1 MYSRV
6 WVGAV
11 APRLTKGQEVLGDR
25 WGPASCNL
33 QREPVQWMSVVAV
46 SNGLDLLARETLTNQ
61 EKVSNCSGEACGKN
75 EQRKLEKQE
84 QTAERVIHVRGIIYT
99 RLRTRARLRL

>member
-61 EKVSNCSGEACGKN
+61 EKVSNCSGEACRSSL
-75 EQRKLEKQE
+75 QRKLEKQE

>member
-1 MYSRV
+1 MFPHSMWSRV

-25 WGPASCNL
+25 WGPASCSL

-61 EKVSNCSGEACGKN
+61 EKASNCSGEACGKN
-75 EQRKLEKQE
+75 E
-84 QTAERVIHVRGIIYT
+84 HVGHRYSVSSRNRN
-99 RLRTRARLRL
+99 RLLSE

>member
-33 QREPVQWMSVVAV
+33 QREPVQWMSWVGFASERNFDKSRKGVE
-46 SNGLDLLARETLTNQ
+46 LLWRSL
-61 EKVSNCSGEACGKN
+61 
-75 EQRKLEKQE
+75 
-84 QTAERVIHVRGIIYT
+84 
-99 RLRTRARLRL
+99 